1 MAYTNVGAIPMGS
14 SEIVIEFDPIKSIE
28 HHFSNIVTCQSFKKK
43 SWLQRLFEQ
52 LIATVNQKGTPL

>member
-14 SEIVIEFDPIKSIE
+14 SGFDAIKTIQYQKRNTLCSA
-28 HHFSNIVTCQSFKKK
+28 SFARK

-52 LIATVNQKGTPL
+52 LIATVNQKGNPEALR